1 MRGTTA
7 ARYLFAAC
15 LSASTVALLV
25 VNLVLGPMA
34 FGSAAG
40 STPAAYAL
48 VAAGPQAEGPR
59 QAAAAERPPAE
70 RTTVLGA
77 LETAPPIVVA
87 RFEID
92 QPSASWD
99 DLAFLAA
106 TMKADPRRRVV
117 LEGHS
122 DRKGD
127 RAYNRTL
134 SFERARWA
142 QARLVEL
149 GVKASRIEVIAHGAD
164 RPLADGPDDAAVA
177 SNRRVEARWLP
188 SAPDDGDR

>member
-1 MRGTTA
+1 MRGAVTA
-7 ARYLFAAC
+7 KYLFAAC
-15 LSASTVALLV
+15 LCVSTVDLLV
-25 VNLVLGPMA
+25 VNFVIGPLA
-34 FGSAAG
+34 IAAPAAG
-40 STPAAYAL
+40 AFPLVAASGDAPAPTVPSATPARATAAL
-48 VAAGPQAEGPR
+48 VAPA
-59 QAAAAERPPAE
+59 PPA
-70 RTTVLGA
+70 
-77 LETAPPIVVA
+77 TAPMVVA

-92 QPSASWD
+92 QPTASWD

-117 LEGHS
+117 LEGHT

-127 RAYNRTL
+127 RGYNRTL

-142 QARLVEL
+142 QSRLVEL
-149 GVKASRIEVIAHGAD
+149 GVSASRVEVIAHGAEQ
-164 RPLADGPDDAAVA
+164 PLAEGPDDAAVA

>member
-1 MRGTTA
+1 MN
-7 ARYLFAAC
+7 F
-15 LSASTVALLV
+15 
-25 VNLVLGPMA
+25 VLGPLA
-34 FGSAAG
+34 FAAPPG
-40 STPAAYAL
+40 GAADPR
-48 VAAGPQAEGPR
+48 VAASSGDAPAPTLTPR
-59 QAAAAERPPAE
+59 SANDP
-70 RTTVLGA
+70 
-77 LETAPPIVVA
+77 TAPQLTLAPTPPGAAPTVVA

-92 QPSASWD
+92 QPNASWD

-117 LEGHS
+117 LEGHT

-134 SFERARWA
+134 SYERARWA
-142 QARLVEL
+142 QSRLVEL
-149 GVKASRIEVIAHGAD
+149 GVSASRVEVIAHGAEQ
-164 RPLADGPDDAAVA
+164 PLADGPDDAAVA

>member
-1 MRGTTA
+1 MRGADQT

-15 LSASTVALLV
+15 LSASTVALLF
-25 VNLVLGPMA
+25 VNFVLGPLA
-34 FGSAAG
+34 FGA
-40 STPAAYAL
+40 PAAALAFPL
-48 VAAGPQAEGPR
+48 VAASGE
-59 QAAAAERPPAE
+59 AAAAAVTPRVTAAAPAI
-70 RTTVLGA
+70 LPA
-77 LETAPPIVVA
+77 APATAPMVVA

-92 QPSASWD
+92 QPNASWD

-117 LEGHS
+117 LEGHT

-142 QARLVEL
+142 QSRLVEL
-149 GVKASRIEVIAHGAD
+149 GVSASRVEVIAHGAEQ
-164 RPLADGPDDAAVA
+164 PLADGPDDAAVEL
-177 SNRRVEARWLP
+177 NRRVEARWLP

>member
-15 LSASTVALLV
+15 LPASTVALLV

-34 FGSAAG
+34 FGAAGGGGAEAYPLVALAPDAEAASPPPARPTGAAAGASAGAVESAA
-40 STPAAYAL
+40 PM
-48 VAAGPQAEGPR
+48 
-59 QAAAAERPPAE
+59 
-70 RTTVLGA
+70 
-77 LETAPPIVVA
+77 VVA

-92 QPSASWD
+92 QPNASWD

-106 TMKADPRRRVV
+106 TMRADPQRRVV
-117 LEGHS
+117 LEGHA

-127 RAYNRTL
+127 RVYNRTL

-142 QARLVEL
+142 QSRLAEL
-149 GVKASRIEVIAHGAD
+149 GVDARRIEVIAHGAD
-164 RPLADGPDDAAVA
+164 RPLSDGPEDAAVA

-188 SAPDDGDR
+188 NAPDDGDR